1 MQQMLHYSYMYK
13 VILRS
18 KIFQTAVNF
27 QMEGVS
33 GPLLKSHLMM
43 SDKIICC

>member
-27 QMEGVS
+27 
-33 GPLLKSHLMM
+33 
-43 SDKIICC
+43 